1 MALPFTT
8 MAEAAAQAVVV
19 HTLVPVVP
27 ALRAKVMLAA
37 TERRQVANMGVE
49 AAAARQQLA
58 EPGPQL
64 RAAMAALVQHHL

>member
-1 MALPFTT
+1 

-27 ALRAKVMLAA
+27 ALLAKVMLAV
-37 TERRQVANMGVE
+37 TERRQVANMGVV

-58 EPGPQL
+58 EPEPQQQ
-64 RAAMAALVQHHL
+64 AATAALVQHHL